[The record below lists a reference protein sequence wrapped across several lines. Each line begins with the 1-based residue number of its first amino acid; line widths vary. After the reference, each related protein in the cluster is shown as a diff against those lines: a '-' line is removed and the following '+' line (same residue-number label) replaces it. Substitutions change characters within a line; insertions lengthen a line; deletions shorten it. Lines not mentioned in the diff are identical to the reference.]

1 MSWLGLVLGG
11 VLFAAAIFYLV
22 VGFFPE
28 TSTSQKMRGRLE
40 LAADVGRARGYRI
53 NSAGLYAWLFRTK
66 PRAALVVLF
75 LLFWAIWFLA
85 AALRA

>member
-11 VLFAAAIFYLV
+11 VLLAAATFYLV

-28 TSTSQKMRGRLE
+28 TSVSRNLRSRLE
-40 LAADVGRARGYRI
+40 LAADVSRAKG
-53 NSAGLYAWLFRTK
+53 NAVNTAAVYAWLFRTK

-75 LLFWAIWFLA
+75 LFFWAVWFIA